1 MESLNRRPTKHMQE
15 NSLNLLEE
23 KVLHAVQRIQDLKAE
38 NEELIQSR
46 SDLESQLTTM
56 KDQYESAQRD
66 LNTARDQAASAEQL
80 ENKRRI
86 IEEKVGSLLDK
97 LDAIE

>member
-1 MESLNRRPTKHMQE
+1 
-15 NSLNLLEE
+15 
-23 KVLHAVQRIQDLKAE
+23 
-38 NEELIQSR
+38 
-46 SDLESQLTTM
+46 M